1 MRLLRASAGLACCL
15 FGCQSLDRFDTKNGA
30 AYCGAI
36 ESSQFVWTTPDE
48 GGFDRQLRLK
58 LELDTAAL
66 DTTPG
71 KITTDD
77 ASDGPCA
84 PSATFDRAKLRV
96 TPEVVRDSLSLM
108 TFDEGQ
114 VHNVI
119 AWVGSTCRGS
129 MLSVVSLYK
138 TDRVDV
144 RILKPVSPN
153 TTGQRDAFALFPLD
167 RREGGCGF

>member
-1 MRLLRASAGLACCL
+1 MRLLRASVALAVCQL
-15 FGCQSLDRFDTKNGA
+15 GCQSLDRFDTKDGA

-36 ESSQFVWTTPDE
+36 ESSQFVWTIESE
-48 GGFDRQLRLK
+48 GGFSRLLRLK

-66 DTTPG
+66 DTSPG

-77 ASDGPCA
+77 AADGPCK
-84 PSATFDRAKLRV
+84 PSATFDHAALRV

-108 TFDEGQ
+108 TFDDGQ

-119 AWVGSTCRGS
+119 AWVGSSCRGS

-144 RILKPVSPN
+144 RILKPVTPN
-153 TTGQRDAFALFPLD
+153 ATGERDAFALFPLD
-167 RREGGCGF
+167 RREAGCGF